1 MNCLGVGILFSKVVI
16 LKHILIQVVSGME
29 VVRELEK
36 MGCQNGTTSKAIVIN
51 DCGELGPDE

>member
-1 MNCLGVGILFSKVVI
+1 MNIDTNISDVLTLI